1 MINLSGAYHSVF
13 LRVDSVSLCAT
24 NNYTEFHR
32 DLKRTT
38 EIKTEIMELNKIT
51 GKIIGCA
58 IQVHRH
64 GMGRGAQ
71 KKAGASAPAF
81 LKIPVRD

>member
-1 MINLSGAYHSVF
+1 VG
-13 LRVDSVSLCAT
+13 SVSPCLT
-24 NNYTEFHR
+24 NNYTEVHG
-32 DLKRTT
+32 DAGRTT
-38 EIKTEIMELNKIT
+38 EIKNQIMELNKIT

-71 KKAGASAPAF
+71 KKAGADAPAF

>member
-1 MINLSGAYHSVF
+1 
-13 LRVDSVSLCAT
+13 
-24 NNYTEFHR
+24 
-32 DLKRTT
+32 
-38 EIKTEIMELNKIT
+38 MELNKIT

-71 KKAGASAPAF
+71 KKAGADAPAF